1 MLVSLI
7 SVLGYSLALVW
18 GFVVF
23 PHAVGYIRRHSR
35 APGGGGG
42 DNRFH
47 DIETNYWRTTLR

>member
-1 MLVSLI
+1 
-7 SVLGYSLALVW
+7 VW